1 MALNMFFS
9 QFGFLEN
16 LVKVFPSLGK
26 RPLHLTRR
34 VLRRG
39 LTSCVLIYILLH
51 IVTGTN
57 RFQPYITK
65 AYFGMTNPPVNLA
78 KIAIGDGT
86 PGTFTVFNQL
96 PAVR

>member
-26 RPLHLTRR
+26 RPLHLTGESYAGTYIVRTY
-34 VLRRG
+34 LHL
-39 LTSCVLIYILLH
+39 LTYCH
-51 IVTGTN
+51 GTN

-65 AYFGMTNPPVNLA
+65 TYFGMANPPVHLA